1 MPLFIHIHTEVI
13 FNNKLLNHF
22 HDIHF
27 NNFLSLSSATNW
39 SQMCVYY
46 NCSKI
51 NNDDTMTPHTQH
63 LFTSD
68 ADWANLQLN
77 KTIIG
82 ASIYVTCDRP
92 LD

>member
-1 MPLFIHIHTEVI
+1 MISCFM
-13 FNNKLLNHF
+13 
-22 HDIHF
+22 
-27 NNFLSLSSATNW
+27 SSATNW

-51 NNDDTMTPHTQH
+51 NTDDTMTPHTQH

-68 ADWANLQLN
+68 ADWANLKLN

-82 ASIYVTCDRP
+82 ASIYVTCDRQ
-92 LD
+92 